1 MKKSNFTSSKKFNDI
16 FFYAVMSAFP
26 IVHFCIFYIG
36 VNFNSVLNMFRMYDV
51 TGNYVWNFTAS
62 FKKLITVMETD
73 SLMKYALPN
82 SIIGYLVVSILGSI
96 MGILFSY
103 YIYKKAPCSGF
114 FKLMLF
120 LPQIISTMVM
130 CALYV
135 YLVEVMIPAT
145 FKNLFGIEMN
155 GLLENSKNRFT
166 VIMVYCVWVN
176 FGGSLLLYLGAM
188 QNISDS
194 VVEAA
199 ELDGAVGIREFI
211 YITFPSIY
219 PTITTFVVV
228 GLVGIFT
235 EQFHVYSFYG
245 DYAQPQIYTLG
256 YYLFSMIS
264 KAEGSMVNYP
274 MLSALGN
281 IMTLIAVPLTLGV
294 KYLMERFGPSVEER
308 AHGKK

>member
-1 MKKSNFTSSKKFNDI
+1 MKKASFTSSKKFNDI

-26 IVHFCIFYIG
+26 IVHFCVFYIG
-36 VNFNSVLNMFRMYDV
+36 VNFNSVLNMFRVYDV
-51 TGNYVWNFTAS
+51 AGNYVWNFTAS

-82 SIIGYLVVSILGSI
+82 SIIGYLVVSILGTI
-96 MGILFSY
+96 TGILFSY

-120 LPQIISTMVM
+120 LPQVISTMVM

-294 KYLMERFGPSVEER
+294 KYLMERFGPTVEER